1 MSALMTEPLYT
12 CLAFG
17 FILLSLPAHFILE
30 RYGYIPKDNIH
41 HNISTT
47 TYDSNIPSY
56 EKLPIPDQKT
66 INRFAILSDD
76 DEEEE
81 RIESKEDIEL
91 SLLNNINT
99 NNTNYNVKTKK
110 LTYVKG
116 HNSEDGLNLLS
127 NKNEE
132 TVDL

>member
-17 FILLSLPAHFILE
+17 FILLSLPVHFILE

-41 HNISTT
+41 HNISTI
-47 TYDSNIPSY
+47 TYDNNISSY
-56 EKLPIPDQKT
+56 EKLPIPNHKT
-66 INRFAILSDD
+66 INRFAILSDA

-81 RIESKEDIEL
+81 QGESKEGIEL
-91 SLLNNINT
+91 SLLNNSNT
-99 NNTNYNVKTKK
+99 NNTNYNVKTKR
-110 LTYVKG
+110 TYVKG
-116 HNSEDGLNLLS
+116 HNSEDGFKLLS
-127 NKNEE
+127 NKNDE

>member
-1 MSALMTEPLYT
+1 MSAIMTEPLYT

-17 FILLSLPAHFILE
+17 FILLSLPVHFILE

-41 HNISTT
+41 HNISTIT
-47 TYDSNIPSY
+47 ISYDNNISSY
-56 EKLPIPDQKT
+56 EKLTIPDKT
-66 INRFAILSDD
+66 INRFAILSADD
-76 DEEEE
+76 DEEERGE
-81 RIESKEDIEL
+81 RKEDIEL
-91 SLLNNINT
+91 SLLNNNT
-99 NNTNYNVKTKK
+99 SDHRNTVKAKK

-132 TVDL
+132 IVDL